1 MTIAFYFILAFSRA
15 WTPIGSI
22 HNLPVLSKT
31 TIDNNEYVIWQ
42 KKDKSF
48 VVQDNICQH
57 RFAPLSEGT
66 VIGDLIECPY
76 HGWIYNS
83 DGICVHIPQEV
94 HSNCKKYVT
103 TSYKTMRTSDILWAQ
118 LNPRENNAS
127 HITNDNIL
135 PHSGIPY
142 IREVPYSWN
151 FLLEN
156 FFDPAHIPFAHAN
169 LQSVKSDGRPIPMSL
184 GEFDKNRVSVV
195 FKDQVRGNPRSGKMV
210 YIAPFIYKLFKK
222 DEADSEWLDDL
233 TILCVPITTGRS
245 RVFVCNKNNNASP
258 EERIK
263 SHEMSSAFFNTDDYL
278 VHKQEINKAKTNLEY
293 ATPTE
298 SDFGVIMIN
307 KWINYYFPKW
317 KFQNSPDAELS
328 KKDATDNYERHIK
341 NCKDCKGCKGCYDT
355 AQKPVSFPKSTE
367 E

>member
-1 MTIAFYFILAFSRA
+1 
-15 WTPIGSI
+15 
-22 HNLPVLSKT
+22 
-31 TIDNNEYVIWQ
+31 
-42 KKDKSF
+42 
-48 VVQDNICQH
+48 
-57 RFAPLSEGT
+57 
-66 VIGDLIECPY
+66 
-76 HGWIYNS
+76 
-83 DGICVHIPQEV
+83 
-94 HSNCKKYVT
+94 
-103 TSYKTMRTSDILWAQ
+103 
-118 LNPRENNAS
+118 
-127 HITNDNIL
+127 
-135 PHSGIPY
+135 
-142 IREVPYSWN
+142 
-151 FLLEN
+151 
-156 FFDPAHIPFAHAN
+156 
-169 LQSVKSDGRPIPMSL
+169 MSL
-184 GEFDKNRVSVV
+184 EQFDKNCISIV
-195 FKDQVRGNPRSGKMV
+195 FKDQVRGTPRSGKMV

-298 SDFGVIMIN
+298 SDFGVITIN